1 MDEINTQVEAAR
13 QELAALQAEIET
25 LRAKKSIAECVRE
38 AYSVGMPIRILKR
51 KVRKP
56 LGRNTEPVVEVTLLE
71 SDYQQLTE
79 MAHSSSWVERKLAEM
94 QHLGEK
100 LWHKLN
106 QSAILRDAIQRAEE
120 AEIRCRC
127 LEQQLAQVM
136 AAQDR
141 PHADFDIEDDMEREL
156 SELDFDDREP

>member
-38 AYSVGMPIRILKR
+38 AYSVGMPIRVLKR

>member
-1 MDEINTQVEAAR
+1 MDEINTQIEAAR

-38 AYSVGMPIRILKR
+38 AYSVGMPIRVLKR
-51 KVRKP
+51 KVKKP
-56 LGRNTEPVVEVTLLE
+56 LGRNAESVVEVTLLE
-71 SDYQQLTE
+71 SDYQRLTE
-79 MAHSSSWVERKLAEM
+79 MARSSSWVERKLTEL

-120 AEIRCRC
+120 AEIRCRS

-141 PHADFDIEDDMEREL
+141 PHDDFDMEDDIEREL
-156 SELDFDDREP
+156 SELDFNDREP

>member
-1 MDEINTQVEAAR
+1 MDEITKQIEAAK
-13 QELAALQAEIET
+13 QELVTLQAEIET

-38 AYSVGMPIRILKR
+38 AYSVGMPIRVLKR

-56 LGRNTEPVVEVTLLE
+56 LGRNAEPVVEVTLLE
-71 SDYQQLTE
+71 SDYQRLTQ
-79 MAHSSSWVERKLAEM
+79 MARSSSWVERKLAEL

-106 QSAILRDAIQRAEE
+106 QSTILRDAIQRAEE
-120 AEIRCRC
+120 AEIRCRS

-141 PHADFDIEDDMEREL
+141 PHADFDTEDDIEREL
-156 SELDFDDREP
+156 SELDFNDREP